1 MRWSAET
8 SRCRPLLRPFHLVPL
23 LTAARL
29 NFASRFNFAARGID
43 TIPGHASQYGDAR
56 CVMSDPPVPD
66 PTERNGMRLPH
77 ALSMLFALALT
88 LYASAAP
95 GAPATTVMTY
105 RGPCDASAAVPLD
118 ADHFVV
124 AGDEDN
130 ILRVY
135 SRGRRDPVG
144 ETPLAAF
151 LDTGDKESDLEGA
164 AVVGKRI
171 YWIASHGRN
180 SKGKL
185 RPDRQRFF
193 ATDIV
198 PGAQPGVTPAGTPY
212 RGLLDDLAAAPTLAG
227 LPLGDATQLAP
238 EAPGGL
244 NIEGLAAM
252 PDGSLLVA
260 LRNPVPNGRALLV
273 PLLNPAELVQPRSGR
288 KARFGEPILLE
299 LRGRGVRSIDRA
311 LDGRGY
317 WIVAGPA
324 SDAGAFTL
332 YRWSGQ
338 TKDAPRIVDGSEVAS
353 LRPEA
358 LFELTGGGG
367 TLQILSDDGGVVT
380 NGTACKDRPINV
392 QGFRSIM
399 LRP

>member
-1 MRWSAET
+1 M
-8 SRCRPLLRPFHLVPL
+8 P
-23 LTAARL
+23 
-29 NFASRFNFAARGID
+29 
-43 TIPGHASQYGDAR
+43 
-56 CVMSDPPVPD
+56 
-66 PTERNGMRLPH
+66 LPH
-77 ALSMLFALALT
+77 AFSMLSALALT
-88 LYASAAP
+88 LFAGSAP
-95 GAPATTVMTY
+95 GAPASVVMTY
-105 RGPCDASAAVPLD
+105 RGSCDASAAVALD

-130 ILRVY
+130 TLRVY
-135 SRGRRDPVG
+135 SRGRPEPVG
-144 ETPLAAF
+144 EAPLATF
-151 LDTGDKESDLEGA
+151 LDSGNKESDLEA
-164 AVVGKRI
+164 AAAVGKRI

-193 ATDIV
+193 ATDID

-212 RGLLDDLAAAPTLAG
+212 RGLLEDLAAAPTLAG
-227 LPLGDATQLAP
+227 LRLGDAARLAP

-252 PDGSLLVA
+252 PDGSLLVGF
-260 LRNPVPNGRALLV
+260 RSPVPNGRALLV
-273 PLLNPAELVQPRSGR
+273 PLLNPAELVTAVPGR

-299 LRGRGVRSIDRA
+299 LRGRGVRSIERA

-324 SDAGAFTL
+324 SDASVFTL

-338 TKDAPRIVDGSEVAS
+338 TKDAPRIVDSSEFVG

-358 LFELTGGGG
+358 LFELPGGGG

-380 NGTACKDRPINV
+380 NGTACKDRPMTA
-392 QGFRSIM
+392 QEFRSIT
-399 LRP
+399 LKTGPS

>member
-1 MRWSAET
+1 MAAD
-8 SRCRPLLRPFHLVPL
+8 LLVFVG
-23 LTAARL
+23 
-29 NFASRFNFAARGID
+29 RFDFAARGID
-43 TIPGHASQYGDAR
+43 TIPDHASQYGDAR
-56 CVMSDPPVPD
+56 CVQSTHQSPD
-66 PTERNGMRLPH
+66 PIARNGMRLPQASSILS
-77 ALSMLFALALT
+77 ALTLT
-88 LYASAAP
+88 LYAGAAP
-95 GAPATTVMTY
+95 GAPASSILTY
-105 RGPCDASAAVPLD
+105 RGPCDASAAVALD

-130 ILRVY
+130 TLRVY
-135 SRGRRDPVG
+135 QRGRPEPMG
-144 ETPLAAF
+144 EASLSSF
-151 LDTGDKESDLEGA
+151 LGTGDKESDLEGA
-164 AVVGKRI
+164 ATVGKRI

-193 ATDIV
+193 ATDIDR
-198 PGAQPGVTPAGTPY
+198 GAKPGVTPVGTPY

-227 LPLGDATQLAP
+227 LRLSDAAQLAP
-238 EAPGGL
+238 EAPGGF

-252 PDGSLLVA
+252 PDGSLLVG

-273 PLLNPAELVQPRSGR
+273 PLLNPSELVTAGSGR

-324 SDAGAFTL
+324 ADAGTFTL

-338 TKDAPRIVDGSEVAS
+338 AKDAPRIFDGSELVG

-358 LFELTGGGG
+358 LFELPGSGS
-367 TLQILSDDGGVVT
+367 TLEILSDDGGVVT
-380 NGTACKDRPINV
+380 DSMACKDRPKSA
-392 QGFRSIM
+392 QGFRSIT

>member
-1 MRWSAET
+1 
-8 SRCRPLLRPFHLVPL
+8 
-23 LTAARL
+23 
-29 NFASRFNFAARGID
+29 
-43 TIPGHASQYGDAR
+43 
-56 CVMSDPPVPD
+56 
-66 PTERNGMRLPH
+66 MRLPH
-77 ALSMLFALALT
+77 ASSSLLALALT
-88 LYASAAP
+88 LFAGAAP
-95 GAPATTVMTY
+95 GAPASAVMTY
-105 RGPCDASAAVPLD
+105 RGPCDASAAVALD

-130 ILRVY
+130 TLRVY
-135 SRGRRDPVG
+135 RHGRPEPVG
-144 ETPLAAF
+144 EAPLAAF
-151 LDTGDKESDLEGA
+151 LGTGDKESDLEGA
-164 AVVGKRI
+164 AAVGRRI

-193 ATDIV
+193 ATDID

-212 RGLLDDLAAAPTLAG
+212 RGLLDDMATAPTLAG
-227 LPLGDATQLAP
+227 LRLGDAAQLAP

-252 PDGSLLVA
+252 PDGSLLVGF
-260 LRNPVPNGRALLV
+260 RNPVPNGRALLV
-273 PLLNPAELVQPRSGR
+273 PLLNPAELVGAVPGR

-299 LRGRGVRSIDRA
+299 LRGRGVRSIERV

-317 WIVAGPA
+317 WIVTGPA

-338 TKDAPRIVDGSEVAS
+338 SKDAPQIVDSSELVG

-358 LFELTGGGG
+358 LFELPGGGG
-367 TLQILSDDGGVVT
+367 GLQILSDDGGVVT
-380 NGTACKDRPINV
+380 NGRACKDRPMTA
-392 QGFRSIM
+392 QGFRSIT
-399 LRP
+399 LHP

>member
-1 MRWSAET
+1 M
-8 SRCRPLLRPFHLVPL
+8 
-23 LTAARL
+23 
-29 NFASRFNFAARGID
+29 
-43 TIPGHASQYGDAR
+43 
-56 CVMSDPPVPD
+56 
-66 PTERNGMRLPH
+66 
-77 ALSMLFALALT
+77 LSALALT
-88 LYASAAP
+88 LFAGAAP
-95 GAPATTVMTY
+95 GAPASTVMTY
-105 RGPCDASAAVPLD
+105 RGPCDASAAVALD
-118 ADHFVV
+118 ANHFVV

-130 ILRVY
+130 TLRIY
-135 SRGRRDPVG
+135 RRGRPEPVG
-144 ETPLAAF
+144 KVPLAAF
-151 LDTGDKESDLEGA
+151 LDSGDKESDIEA
-164 AVVGKRI
+164 AAAVGKRI

-185 RPDRQRFF
+185 RPGRQRFF
-193 ATDIV
+193 ATDID

-227 LPLGDATQLAP
+227 LRLGDAAQLAP

-252 PDGSLLVA
+252 PDGSLLVG

-273 PLLNPAELVQPRSGR
+273 PLLNPAELVTAGSGR

-324 SDAGAFTL
+324 ADAGAFSL

-338 TKDAPRIVDGSEVAS
+338 AKDAPRIVDGSELVG

-358 LFELTGGGG
+358 LFELPGGGG

-380 NGTACKDRPINV
+380 NGTACKDRPISV
-392 QGFRSIM
+392 QGFRSIT
-399 LRP
+399 LHP

>member
-1 MRWSAET
+1 M
-8 SRCRPLLRPFHLVPL
+8 
-23 LTAARL
+23 
-29 NFASRFNFAARGID
+29 
-43 TIPGHASQYGDAR
+43 Q
-56 CVMSDPPVPD
+56 
-66 PTERNGMRLPH
+66 LPH
-77 ALSMLFALALT
+77 ASSSLLALALT
-88 LYASAAP
+88 LFAGAAP
-95 GAPATTVMTY
+95 GAPTSAVMTY
-105 RGPCDASAAVPLD
+105 RGPCDASAAVALD
-118 ADHFVV
+118 TDHFVV

-130 ILRVY
+130 VLRIY
-135 SRGRRDPVG
+135 RRGRPEPVS
-144 ETPLAAF
+144 EAPLAAF
-151 LDTGDKESDLEGA
+151 LDSGDKESDLEAAA
-164 AVVGKRI
+164 AVGRRI

-180 SKGKL
+180 GKGKL

-193 ATDIV
+193 ATDLD
-198 PGAQPGVTPAGTPY
+198 PGTQPGVSPAGTPY
-212 RGLLDDLAAAPTLAG
+212 RGLLEDLAAAPTLAG
-227 LPLGDATQLAP
+227 LRLGDAAQLAP

-252 PDGSLLVA
+252 PDGSLLVGF
-260 LRNPVPNGRALLV
+260 RNPVPNGRALLV
-273 PLLNPAELVQPRSGR
+273 PLLNPAELVTAVSGR

-332 YRWSGQ
+332 YQWSGR
-338 TKDAPRIVDGSEVAS
+338 TKDAPRIVDSTELVG

-358 LFELTGGGG
+358 LFELQGGGG

-380 NGTACKDRPINV
+380 SGMACKDRPMTA
-392 QGFRSIM
+392 QGFRSIT

>member
-1 MRWSAET
+1 
-8 SRCRPLLRPFHLVPL
+8 
-23 LTAARL
+23 
-29 NFASRFNFAARGID
+29 
-43 TIPGHASQYGDAR
+43 
-56 CVMSDPPVPD
+56 
-66 PTERNGMRLPH
+66 
-77 ALSMLFALALT
+77 MLALALT
-88 LYASAAP
+88 LFASAAP
-95 GAPATTVMTY
+95 GAPASAVMTY
-105 RGPCDASAAVPLD
+105 LGPCDASAAAALD
-118 ADHFVV
+118 AAHFVV

-130 ILRVY
+130 TLRVY
-135 SRGRRDPVG
+135 HRGRPEPVG

-151 LDTGDKESDLEGA
+151 LESGDKESDLEA
-164 AVVGKRI
+164 AAAVGKRI

-193 ATDIV
+193 ATDIDS
-198 PGAQPGVTPAGTPY
+198 GAPPRITPVGTPY

-227 LPLGDATQLAP
+227 LRLGDAALLAP

-252 PDGSLLVA
+252 PDGNLLVGF
-260 LRNPVPNGRALLV
+260 RNSVPNGRALLV
-273 PLLNPAELVQPRSGR
+273 PLLNPAELVGAVPGR
-288 KARFGEPILLE
+288 KACFGEPILLE
-299 LRGRGVRSIDRA
+299 LRGRGIRSIDRA

-338 TKDAPRIVDGSEVAS
+338 TKDAPRIVDSSAFVG

-358 LFELTGGGG
+358 LFELPGGGG
-367 TLQILSDDGGVVT
+367 TLQILSDYGGVLT
-380 NGTACKDRPINV
+380 NGTACKDRPMTA
-392 QGFRSIM
+392 QGFRSIT
-399 LRP
+399 LHP

>member
-1 MRWSAET
+1 M
-8 SRCRPLLRPFHLVPL
+8 
-23 LTAARL
+23 
-29 NFASRFNFAARGID
+29 
-43 TIPGHASQYGDAR
+43 Q
-56 CVMSDPPVPD
+56 
-66 PTERNGMRLPH
+66 LPH
-77 ALSMLFALALT
+77 AISMLSALALT
-88 LYASAAP
+88 LFAGTAP
-95 GAPATTVMTY
+95 GAPASTVMTY
-105 RGPCDASAAVPLD
+105 RGLCDASAAVALD
-118 ADHFVV
+118 TDHFVV

-130 ILRVY
+130 TLRVY
-135 SRGRRDPVG
+135 RRGRPEPVG
-144 ETPLAAF
+144 ETSLAAF
-151 LDTGDKESDLEGA
+151 LGTGDKESDLEGA
-164 AVVGKRI
+164 AVVDKRI

-193 ATDIV
+193 ATDID
-198 PGAQPGVTPAGTPY
+198 PGAQAGVTPAGTPY
-212 RGLLDDLAAAPTLAG
+212 RGLLDDLAAAPTLMG
-227 LPLGDATQLAP
+227 LRLGDAAQLAP

-252 PDGSLLVA
+252 PDGSLLIA
-260 LRNPVPNGRALLV
+260 LRSPVPNGRALLV
-273 PLLNPAELVQPRSGR
+273 PLLNPAELVTAGSGR

-324 SDAGAFTL
+324 ADAGAFTL

-338 TKDAPRIVDGSEVAS
+338 TKDAPRIVDSSGLVG

-358 LFELTGGGG
+358 LFEVPGAGG

-380 NGTACKDRPINV
+380 NGTACKDRPMTA
-392 QGFRSIM
+392 QEFRSIT
-399 LRP
+399 LHP

>member
-1 MRWSAET
+1 
-8 SRCRPLLRPFHLVPL
+8 
-23 LTAARL
+23 
-29 NFASRFNFAARGID
+29 
-43 TIPGHASQYGDAR
+43 
-56 CVMSDPPVPD
+56 
-66 PTERNGMRLPH
+66 MRLPH
-77 ALSMLFALALT
+77 ASSSLSALALMLFAG
-88 LYASAAP
+88 AAP
-95 GAPATTVMTY
+95 GAPASAVMTY
-105 RGPCDASAAVPLD
+105 RGPCDASAAVALD
-118 ADHFVV
+118 DAHFVV

-130 ILRVY
+130 TFRVY
-135 SRGRRDPVG
+135 RHGRPEPVG
-144 ETPLAAF
+144 EAPLAAF
-151 LDTGDKESDLEGA
+151 LGTGDKESDLEA
-164 AVVGKRI
+164 AATVGKRI

-193 ATDIV
+193 ATDID

-212 RGLLDDLAAAPTLAG
+212 RGLLDDLASAPTLAG
-227 LPLGDATQLAP
+227 LRLGDAARLAP

-252 PDGSLLVA
+252 PDGSLLVGF
-260 LRNPVPNGRALLV
+260 RNPVPNGRALLV
-273 PLLNPAELVQPRSGR
+273 PLLNPAELVGAVSGR

-299 LRGRGVRSIDRA
+299 LRGRGVRSIERA

-338 TKDAPRIVDGSEVAS
+338 SKDAPQIVDSSELVG

-358 LFELTGGGG
+358 LFELPGGGG
-367 TLQILSDDGGVVT
+367 LQSLSDDGGVVT
-380 NGTACKDRPINV
+380 NGRACKDRPMSA
-392 QGFRSIM
+392 QGFRGIT
-399 LRP
+399 LHP